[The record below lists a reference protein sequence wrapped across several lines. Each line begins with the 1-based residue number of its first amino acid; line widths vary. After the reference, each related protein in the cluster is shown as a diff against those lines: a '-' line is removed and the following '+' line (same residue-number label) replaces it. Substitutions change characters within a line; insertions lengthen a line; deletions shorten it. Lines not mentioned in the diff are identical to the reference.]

1 MSMYTNLRY
10 LEKAKC
16 IISQYSNYSIKEL
29 DDLAVNGV
37 NTQVRLAGQWRWYS
51 CKLGW
56 LMALLFMLAW
66 HSNGVNTHVTF
77 MEIENINFI
86 SMLLSACPWLH
97 IKYANVNRENLCVV
111 ICSHADDYTFKIHT
125 HTKL

>member
-37 NTQVRLAGQWRWYS
+37 NTQVRLAGQWR
-51 CKLGW
+51 
-56 LMALLFMLAW
+56 
-66 HSNGVNTHVTF
+66 
-77 MEIENINFI
+77 
-86 SMLLSACPWLH
+86 
-97 IKYANVNRENLCVV
+97 
-111 ICSHADDYTFKIHT
+111 
-125 HTKL
+125 